1 MKINNAI
8 NYISITYEVEMIS
21 NLEYYKAFYY
31 TAMLNSFSKAA
42 ETMYIS
48 QSAVSQ
54 SVKKL
59 EDELGC
65 KLFNRN
71 RQQIQLTD
79 EGMVLFE
86 SVKRAFIELQDGEQ
100 QVKKSSE
107 YKSNKLFI
115 GVTETAFY
123 YGFSDFIKEYSWGH
137 PEVQIN
143 TTGSNSAELLE
154 LLLKGEI
161 DYAFVI
167 AGAGIDKDVKYEKLH
182 FQELGG
188 IQDIVV
194 APASF
199 GIKKR
204 HKYSLEE
211 LMSFPLIS
219 VDASK
224 NVRSIIDEHF
234 ASEGLIFNPQ
244 FVVNSMS
251 QVLQYIKESYGI
263 GIVPEEFFNQNQ
275 ADNLVKVNLSHPLPE
290 RRIYFVYPKKVEVP
304 KDVLKCL

>member
-1 MKINNAI
+1 
-8 NYISITYEVEMIS
+8 MIS

-42 ETMYIS
+42 EKMYIS

-59 EDELGC
+59 EDELDC
-65 KLFNRN
+65 QLFNRN

-79 EGMVLFE
+79 EGTVLFE
-86 SVKRAFIELQDGEQ
+86 SVKKAFVELQEAEQ
-100 QVKKSSE
+100 QVKKSRE
-107 YKSNKLFI
+107 YKSKKLFI

-123 YGFSDFIKEYSWGH
+123 YGFSDFIKEYSRVH

-167 AGAGIDKDVKYEKLH
+167 AGDGIDKDNKYEKLH
-182 FQELGG
+182 FQELRR

-194 APASF
+194 APESF
-199 GIKKR
+199 KIKKR
-204 HKYSLEE
+204 HKYALEE
-211 LMSFPLIS
+211 LMSFPMIS

-224 NVRSIIDEHF
+224 NVRGIIDEHF
-234 ASEGLIFNPQ
+234 ASERLIFNPQ
-244 FVVNSMS
+244 FIVNSMS
-251 QVLQYIKESYGI
+251 QVLQYIKDSYGI
-263 GIVPEEFFNQNQ
+263 GIMPEEFFNKNQ
-275 ADNLVKVNLSHPLPE
+275 SDNLVKVNLIHPFPE
-290 RRIYFVYPKKVEVP
+290 RKIYFVYPQKVKVSEE
-304 KDVLKCL
+304 VLKCL